1 MFQTG
6 DKVFGSWTVAGA
18 LGSGSF
24 GSVYEIRRQDFGE
37 TYRAALKVISVPHDR
52 AEIASLKAEGMSQE
66 DIRRYYRGCVE
77 ELVRE
82 FSLMA
87 KLKATGNVVSYEDHA
102 VVPQEDGL
110 GWTILIRME
119 LLHPVLSYA
128 KTHPFARRD
137 VIRLGIDM
145 CKALELCQ
153 KYNIIHRD
161 IKPENIFVNDNG
173 DFKLGDFGI
182 ARTIESTMSGLSK
195 KGTYSYMAPEVYA
208 GREYGFNV
216 DTYSLGIVL
225 YRLLNRNRTP
235 FLPMPPEPITVQN
248 REAAL
253 AQRMS
258 GARIPAPYYAQG
270 RLGEIV
276 LKACAF
282 DPRDRYSSPMQLRQ
296 ELEAVLYSEN
306 DASLIYPKGDALPI
320 YTNDYAGSAAR
331 QDRRRPPAA
340 EEDATQKETR
350 KPPVAVRQDPPI
362 EQILSS
368 EKSAKKPKLWIPVVI
383 LLVFALAAV
392 GTVIFVSRHN
402 EQKAQ
407 QQYAQYLR
415 DGAQIREQDPQQ
427 ALDYYAQ
434 AIALQPEQE
443 DAYIAAAYTY
453 YLAGQ
458 YDTCVSYIENDLA
471 MGKEYSI
478 EGQNQLNEIQGAA
491 YFEMKDYAA
500 AAAFFRLSAAGG
512 AITQTAM
519 RDYAV
524 SLGRLG
530 DIAAADEI
538 LQQMIQA
545 GAKDDVTAYVQGE
558 IHYAQ
563 LKYLEAESAFRK
575 TLDTAQDLSLQ
586 RRALRSLAEV
596 YRDCS
601 ALARQDASPIEGPAI
616 KGAQL
621 LSDGIARYHL
631 QYDTTLTEMLGL
643 AWFDAYYESEEPQHL
658 QKAAEAFRQ
667 VIDQGMVKDYLYT
680 NLYTIYYELGDYDQA
695 DAALTEF
702 AETFP
707 DTYVPYALRAVLL
720 VTVEGEKDN
729 SSRDYSRAV
738 AAYNEAKR
746 LLRSGDDQT
755 YFRQAE
761 SLMIQLEQNG
771 WI

>member
-1 MFQTG
+1 MYKIG
-6 DKVFGSWTVAGA
+6 DVVFGNWTIAGN

-24 GSVYEIRRQDFGE
+24 GSVYEIQRRDFGE

-52 AEIASLKAEGMSQE
+52 AELMSLAAEGMSRE
-66 DIRRYYRGCVE
+66 DIRRYYQGSVE

-82 FSLMA
+82 FSIMA
-87 KLKATGNVVSYEDHA
+87 KLKATGNVVSYEDHM
-102 VVPQEDGL
+102 VIPHKDGI
-110 GWTILIRME
+110 GWDILIRME
-119 LLHPVLSYA
+119 LLHPVLQYA
-128 KTHPFARRD
+128 KTHPFSRRD
-137 VIRLGIDM
+137 VISLGIDM
-145 CKALELCQ
+145 CRALELCQ

-161 IKPENIFVNDNG
+161 IKPENIFVSDNG

-195 KGTYSYMAPEVYA
+195 KGTYSYMAPEVYS
-208 GREYGFNV
+208 GGDYGFSV

-253 AQRMS
+253 ARRMS
-258 GARIPAPYYAQG
+258 GARIPMPYYASG

-282 DPRDRYSSPMQLRQ
+282 DPRDRYSSPMQMRQ
-296 ELEAVLYSEN
+296 ELEAVLYSET
-306 DASLIYPKGDALPI
+306 DASLIYPKGDVLPVR
-320 YTNDYAGSAAR
+320 TNDYADSDAR
-331 QDRRRPPAA
+331 QDRRKAPPMPVWKEKQPEDPTWREPVK
-340 EEDATQKETR
+340 EEPVQVEVPAQPEKR
-350 KPPVAVRQDPPI
+350 KV
-362 EQILSS
+362 
-368 EKSAKKPKLWIPVVI
+368 WIPIVI
-383 LLVFALAAV
+383 VLVLALIGGGGALLL
-392 GTVIFVSRHN
+392 GQRN
-402 EQKAQ
+402 EARTIQRYEAYMHQ
-407 QQYAQYLR
+407 A
-415 DGAQIREQDPQQ
+415 AQIREQDPQQ
-427 ALDYYAQ
+427 ALDCYVA
-434 AIALQPEQE
+434 AIALRPEE
-443 DAYIAAAYTY
+443 EEAYIAAAYTY

-471 MGKEYSI
+471 MGKEYSL

-491 YFEMKDYAA
+491 YFEMGDYAA

-512 AITQTAM
+512 AITETAM

-538 LQQMIQA
+538 LGQMIQA

-563 LKYLEAESAFRK
+563 LKYLEAETAFRK

-596 YRDCS
+596 YRACS
-601 ALARQDASPIEGPAI
+601 ALDRRDASPVADPAI

-621 LSDGIARYHL
+621 LSDGIARYGL
-631 QYDTTLTEMLGL
+631 QYDTTLMEMMGL
-643 AWFDAYYESEEPQHL
+643 AWFDAYYAQGDRTCLEN
-658 QKAAEAFRQ
+658 AADAFRQ
-667 VIDQGMVKDYLYT
+667 VIDQGMVKDYLFT

-695 DAALTEF
+695 DGVLTEF
-702 AETFP
+702 AEVFSAS
-707 DTYVPYALRAVLL
+707 YVPYALRTVLL
-720 VTVEGEKDN
+720 VTVEGDKDN
-729 SSRDYSRAV
+729 AQRDYSQAV

-746 LLRSGDDQT
+746 LLRSSDDQT
-755 YFRQAE
+755 YFQQAE
-761 SLMIQLEQNG
+761 SLMIQLDENG